1 MGLGRSVLQSL
12 EGTGIFA
19 IIGII
24 IFFTLFIILMIRIFK
39 MKKEKVDEYKNL
51 PLEDDDETGESNN
64 KSEQ

>member
-24 IFFTLFIILMIRIFK
+24 IFFTLFIILLIRIFK

>member
-64 KSEQ
+64 KSE

>member
-24 IFFTLFIILMIRIFK
+24 IFFILFIILMIRIFK
-39 MKKEKVDEYKNL
+39 MKKETVDEYKNL

-64 KSEQ
+64 KSE